1 MRVGA
6 VAEICNKTWEIWDP
20 EEAALVEVEKVSK
33 QPIDRLAETLYDK
46 LPKDDRELD
55 LRYCQEK
62 GQRGPGTISEFD
74 SGEC

>member
-1 MRVGA
+1 VGA

-33 QPIDRLAETLYDK
+33 QPIYRLAETLYDK

-55 LRYCQEK
+55 LRYSQEK
-62 GQRGPGTISEFD
+62 GQRGPGTISEID